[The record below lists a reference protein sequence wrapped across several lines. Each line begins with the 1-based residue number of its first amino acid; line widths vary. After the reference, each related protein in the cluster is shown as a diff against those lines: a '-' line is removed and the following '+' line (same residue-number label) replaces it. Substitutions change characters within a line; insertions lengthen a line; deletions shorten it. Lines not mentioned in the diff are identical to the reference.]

1 MPDIDFSS
9 YLAAR
14 REKQQ
19 TPVTVN
25 LAGRDVQFRALFSAE
40 PLITAAVNGE
50 IETDTE
56 QLVINF
62 YRDSLSKDD
71 LDYVRKLASDP
82 QSGFDQDALTNLYT
96 EVQAAAAGSPTQS
109 PSPSSE

>member
-56 QLVINF
+56 QLVI
-62 YRDSLSKDD
+62 
-71 LDYVRKLASDP
+71 RKLPFEEAFRMVEAGAITDSISVAAILRV
-82 QSGFDQDALTNLYT
+82 QLMLLSG
-96 EVQAAAAGSPTQS
+96 GIK
-109 PSPSSE
+109 